1 MNAEHIR
8 NDDYSKIHFF
18 KGTYCIFVYDYSFT
32 GFHDSNS
39 THYIAVDV
47 DTERCFIPTADDW
60 KKILANLENS
70 KKSVQIDSEE
80 LQDFQEIA
88 DITAEAD
95 IKEQAQKIAG
105 GNEVKIN
112 SRIQA
117 LRNLS
122 QMRIEKYTSEARN
135 ADEEQAER
143 HFKADSRSE
152 KRGQGHCADF
162 C

>member
-1 MNAEHIR
+1 M
-8 NDDYSKIHFF
+8 
-18 KGTYCIFVYDYSFT
+18 
-32 GFHDSNS
+32 
-39 THYIAVDV
+39 
-47 DTERCFIPTADDW
+47 
-60 KKILANLENS
+60 
-70 KKSVQIDSEE
+70 QIDSEE

-143 HFKADSRSE
+143 LKKAIARDRDKTEKKVADLE
-152 KRGQGHCADF
+152 KRKNFGFTTAFQSVLILDVY
-162 C
+162 